1 MRHVKSRCV
10 QVEEEVT
17 EEEKEKRSKKEAAQK
32 EKELGNT
39 AYKARRFEEAIE
51 HYNRAMELD
60 DTDVSFLLNRY
71 KDCSACVISLFG

>member
-1 MRHVKSRCV
+1 MA

-17 EEEKEKRSKKEAAQK
+17 EEEQEKRNKKELAQK

-39 AYKARRFEEAIE
+39 AYKARRFEEAIA

-71 KDCSACVISLFG
+71 RPALPARFGKLQ